1 MIKNKMSKDDQIAQF
16 TKKRVQVFVYASMF
30 TLVMIAIT
38 GGIGYLLDQQLNT
51 SPVFLVIGLVI
62 GYPITQ
68 LMLYKKY
75 KAAIKK

>member
-1 MIKNKMSKDDQIAQF
+1 MTKNKISKGERIEAFSKQ
-16 TKKRVQVFVYASMF
+16 RVQVFVYASMF
-30 TLVMIAIT
+30 TLIMIAIT

-51 SPVFLVIGLVI
+51 YPVFLVIGLVI